1 MHRRDAR
8 VQAKRTL
15 SVRSNE
21 LSFSSRKTHES
32 HLSLS
37 LEKALYPE
45 TVVRGHTWPS
55 LRRRPAL
62 WPSAVT
68 SQGTFGRGL
77 LGVPRRPVWPAP
89 GHGRPPA
96 WTPPPQ
102 RGSVPRFPL
111 AGLVAPGVRCLDPR
125 KRFPRRRSRAPPPSG
140 MSSGRPLAAAAGR
153 APVSEGEPGGGG
165 PDQVLGSSG
174 ARLRTE
180 RDPPA

>member
-21 LSFSSRKTHES
+21 LSFSGRKTRES

-77 LGVPRRPVWPAP
+77 LGVPRRPAWPAP

-102 RGSVPRFPL
+102 RASVPRFPL
-111 AGLVAPGVRCLDPR
+111 AGLVAPGVRCLDPQ
-125 KRFPRRRSRAPPPSG
+125 KQFPRRRSRARPPQWNVVRPSPRSCCRKG
-140 MSSGRPLAAAAGR
+140 SGFGR
-153 APVSEGEPGGGG
+153 
-165 PDQVLGSSG
+165 
-174 ARLRTE
+174 
-180 RDPPA
+180 